1 MMKMQQLSTDLRK
14 ISKENTK
21 LFELLEQEKDL
32 VRKKEQE
39 IETVRGRLTDV
50 LKTNS
55 QLMGE
60 VFELKQFRESTN
72 DQ

>member
-1 MMKMQQLSTDLRK
+1 MKMQQLSTDLRK